1 MYFYM
6 SDLIF
11 LKIDRYFW
19 ETYVYE
25 KSKRNLW
32 EKKTTKPNLLQ
43 NFYTIDKAVQYQEI
57 EQFLKI
63 EIFEKNRWL
72 KGKFEK
78 KYRIFTEQY
87 IYCKQCNFS

>member
-1 MYFYM
+1 M

-19 ETYVYE
+19 EIYVYE

-32 EKKTTKPNLLQ
+32 EKKPTKPNLLQ

-72 KGKFEK
+72 KGKF
-78 KYRIFTEQY
+78 
-87 IYCKQCNFS
+87 